1 MSLKHRLLGAI
12 ALVLLAALLAGSVL
26 TWLGAQRKVAQ
37 EIDAAMSVS
46 RATVERAMTAI
57 SRSFRPEQ
65 HLASIVSV
73 FDGDRHVRA
82 SLVTPR
88 GDVLLSSRRP
98 DLPNAVPAWFAGLF
112 AGERQTVTMAPPGG
126 LDAFGSI
133 VLEADPLSEIDAIW
147 GDAVS
152 NFSLLALIAVLIL
165 GFVWWTLEWALKPL
179 ERLAAAFGD
188 IGDGRA
194 GVMVPEQGPADL
206 KPLYAGF
213 NAMSQRLAEMAA
225 RNAALTR
232 QLDRVQ
238 EEERSGLARDLHD
251 EVSPFL
257 FAVDVDAATVERL
270 AGGKRLTAKAAQQ
283 IAQRA
288 GAIREATGH
297 MKRQVRQILGQLR
310 PEGAV
315 ALGLEEALLHLA
327 AQVEERHPR
336 VSVDVAVDETSFGA
350 TLDSA
355 IQRLVR
361 EAVNNALKHGT
372 PAHIRIAVTASQGAI
387 DVEVVD
393 DGGGMREPAP
403 GAASGYGLAGM
414 KERVEALGGA
424 FTVGA
429 PADAAGVRVHA
440 VLPRPAG

>member
-1 MSLKHRLLGAI
+1 MSLKHRLIGAI

-46 RATVERAMTAI
+46 RATVERAMTAV

-88 GDVLLSSRRP
+88 GDVLLTSRRP
-98 DLPNAVPAWFAGLF
+98 ALPNSVPQWFAGLF
-112 AGERQTVTMAPPGG
+112 AGERQTVTMPPPGG

-147 GDAVS
+147 GDALS
-152 NFSLLALIAVLIL
+152 NLSLLAAIAALIL
-165 GFVWWTLEWALKPL
+165 GLVWWTLEWALKPL
-179 ERLAAAFGD
+179 ERLASAFAD
-188 IGDGRA
+188 IGEGRA
-194 GVMVPEQGPADL
+194 GVTVPEAGPADL

-213 NAMSQRLAEMAA
+213 NAMSQRLADMAA
-225 RNAALTR
+225 RNQSLTR
-232 QLDRVQ
+232 QLERVQ

-257 FAVDVDAATVERL
+257 FAVDVDASTVEHL
-270 AGGKRLTAKAAQQ
+270 AGGKTLTAKTAQQ

-336 VSVDVAVDETSFGA
+336 VNVDVTVDETSFGT

-372 PAHIRIAVTASQGAI
+372 PEHIRIAVTATHGGI

-393 DGGGMREPAP
+393 DGGGMREPQP
-403 GAASGYGLAGM
+403 GAGGYGLAGM